1 MKSEYQQVSKIESA
15 LMIVEIDL
23 KGNPELPFKS
33 KICAQTIFK
42 SAMVALLKAKVSIL
56 KYDTPC
62 Y

>member
-1 MKSEYQQVSKIESA
+1 MLRLAYFD
-15 LMIVEIDL
+15 IDF

-33 KICAQTIFK
+33 KICTQTIFK
-42 SAMVALLKAKVSIL
+42 GAMVALLKAKVSIL

>member
-15 LMIVEIDL
+15 LMIEIDL

>member
-1 MKSEYQQVSKIESA
+1 MLRLAYFD
-15 LMIVEIDL
+15 IDF